1 MDTERPIFM
10 STSKRTHATVVWRCF
25 CRRSDAKAERVL
37 LRRLQFS
44 LAWCLYFFVC
54 STLLIDVFLL
64 AGFQERAAMSKRP
77 LPCCVAFVVLSPEM
91 SVTYAATTPPTNRT
105 RIGLEPTIFACYHKG
120 STAPSPPSSPL
131 LWLVR
136 LWYFADSDLLS
147 GKASYRLQNTG
158 QGLNR

>member
-10 STSKRTHATVVWRCF
+10 STSMRTHATVVWRCF
-25 CRRSDAKAERVL
+25 CRRSDVKAERVL

-54 STLLIDVFLL
+54 STLLIYVFLL
-64 AGFQERAAMSKRP
+64 AGFEERAAMSKRP
-77 LPCCVAFVVLSPEM
+77 LPCRVAFVVPRDVRDLRSNDTSDQSNPHWLG
-91 SVTYAATTPPTNRT
+91 TTF
-105 RIGLEPTIFACYHKG
+105 FACSHKG

-131 LWLVR
+131 LSLVR